1 MSSSEFLELLFIL
14 NIMRKFLLIN
24 ALILVAL
31 FANTSEA
38 QTYTNIG
45 DVQTDEKAFYTMTK
59 QMSQFM
65 SRFNY
70 EEDQYGTKI
79 NPESP
84 DYRDRMKR
92 KNVLPL
98 LFDME
103 NPRTNGS
110 LRDFFIADLTEKD
123 ANYFEF
129 LGGQW
134 YSEVSAT
141 FKMNGEKVDIS
152 MIFTIEQE
160 NLGSKWVLTN
170 VYFSDFSKLF
180 PKGDIT
186 EQQKHFLHPMSH
198 ELDFMNIYKIF
209 KTPECIEYYASKSYT
224 PDYLSI
230 FFYEVKCGNLVFEK
244 INSEKFHVFQ
254 IDNWYFEVSWFNREG
269 FNTGWL
275 ISNLV
280 FLKDN
285 EKEEL
290 LKFYQPNINK

>member
-1 MSSSEFLELLFIL
+1 M
-14 NIMRKFLLIN
+14 NKFLRICTL
-24 ALILVAL
+24 LLLGMLVKL
-31 FANTSEA
+31 SEA
-38 QTYTNIG
+38 QVYTNLG
-45 DVQTDEKAFYTMTK
+45 DIQTDEKAFYTMTK

-70 EEDQYGTKI
+70 EEDPYGKKI
-79 NPESP
+79 HPDSP

-92 KNVLPL
+92 RTVLPL

-110 LRDFFIADLTEKD
+110 LRDFFISDLTQAD
-123 ANYFEF
+123 SNYFEF
-129 LGGQW
+129 LGGKW

-141 FKMNGEKVDIS
+141 FKMNGKSVDIS
-152 MIFTIEQE
+152 MIFAIEQE

-170 VYFSDFSKLF
+170 VFFSDFSKLF
-180 PKGDIT
+180 PKGDIA

-198 ELDFMNIYKIF
+198 ELDFMNIHKVF
-209 KTPECIEYYASKSYT
+209 KTPECIEYYASNTYS
-224 PDYLSI
+224 PDYLSM
-230 FFYEVKCGNLVFEK
+230 FFYEIKKGNLVFEK

-254 IDNWYFEVSWFNREG
+254 IDNWYFEVSWFNRDG
-269 FNTGWL
+269 LNTGWL
-275 ISNLV
+275 ISNLI

-290 LKFYQPNINK
+290 LQFYQPNINKQQ

>member
-1 MSSSEFLELLFIL
+1 MK
-14 NIMRKFLLIN
+14 KFLLIN
-24 ALILVAL
+24 VLILSVCL
-31 FANTSEA
+31 VKITDA
-38 QTYTNIG
+38 QTYTNLG
-45 DVQTDEKAFYTMTK
+45 DVKTDERAFYTMTK

-79 NPESP
+79 HPDSS

-92 KNVLPL
+92 KTVLPL

-110 LRDFFIADLTEKD
+110 LRDFFIADLTEYDK
-123 ANYFEF
+123 NYFEF
-129 LGGQW
+129 LGGKG

-141 FKMNGEKVDIS
+141 FKMNGENVDIS
-152 MIFTIEQE
+152 MIFTIEKE

-180 PKGDIT
+180 PKGDIA

-198 ELDFMNIYKIF
+198 ELDFMNIHKVF
-209 KTPECIEYYASKSYT
+209 KTPECIEYYASNSYS

-230 FFYEVKCGNLVFEK
+230 FFYEVKRGNLVFEK

-269 FNTGWL
+269 LNTGWL

-280 FLKDN
+280 FLKDD

>member
-1 MSSSEFLELLFIL
+1 MKKFFLTNVLLLSLFFI
-14 NIMRKFLLIN
+14 K
-24 ALILVAL
+24 
-31 FANTSEA
+31 TSEA
-38 QTYTNIG
+38 QSYTNLG
-45 DVQTDEKAFYTMTK
+45 DVQTDERAFYTMTK

-79 NPESP
+79 SPESP

-92 KNVLPL
+92 RSVLPL
-98 LFDME
+98 LFDMD

-129 LGGQW
+129 LGGKW

-180 PKGDIT
+180 PKGDIA

-209 KTPECIEYYASKSYT
+209 KTPESIEYYASNTYS

-244 INSEKFHVFQ
+244 VNSEKFHVFQ

-269 FNTGWL
+269 LNTGWL

-280 FLKDN
+280 FLKDD

>member
-1 MSSSEFLELLFIL
+1 M
-14 NIMRKFLLIN
+14 NKFLRICTL
-24 ALILVAL
+24 LLLGVLVKL
-31 FANTSEA
+31 SEA
-38 QTYTNIG
+38 QVYTNLG

-70 EEDQYGTKI
+70 EEDQYGKKI
-79 NPESP
+79 HPDSP
-84 DYRDRMKR
+84 DYRNRMKR
-92 KNVLPL
+92 KTVLPL

-110 LRDFFIADLTEKD
+110 LRDFFISDLTQAD
-123 ANYFEF
+123 SNYFEF
-129 LGGQW
+129 LGGKW

-141 FKMNGEKVDIS
+141 FKMNGKSVDIS
-152 MIFTIEQE
+152 MIFAIEQE

-170 VYFSDFSKLF
+170 VFFSDFNKLF
-180 PKGDIT
+180 PKGDIA

-198 ELDFMNIYKIF
+198 ELDFMNIHKVF
-209 KTPECIEYYASKSYT
+209 KTPECIEYYASNTYS
-224 PDYLSI
+224 PDFLTL
-230 FFYEVKCGNLVFEK
+230 FFYEIKKGNLVFEK

-254 IDNWYFEVSWFNREG
+254 IDNWYFEVSWFNRDG
-269 FNTGWL
+269 LNTGWL
-275 ISNLV
+275 ISNLI

-290 LKFYQPNINK
+290 LKFYQPNINKQQ

>member
-1 MSSSEFLELLFIL
+1 MK
-14 NIMRKFLLIN
+14 KFLLIN
-24 ALILVAL
+24 ALL
-31 FANTSEA
+31 FSVFFIKTSEA
-38 QTYTNIG
+38 QTYTNLG
-45 DVQTDEKAFYTMTK
+45 DVQTDERAFYTMTK

-110 LRDFFIADLTEKD
+110 LRDFFIADLTEYDK
-123 ANYFEF
+123 NYFEF
-129 LGGQW
+129 LGGKW

-180 PKGDIT
+180 PKGDIA

-198 ELDFMNIYKIF
+198 ELDFMNIHKVF
-209 KTPECIEYYASKSYT
+209 KTPECIEYYASNSYS

-230 FFYEVKCGNLVFEK
+230 FFYEIKRGNLVFEK

-269 FNTGWL
+269 LNTGWL
-275 ISNLV
+275 ISNLI

>member
-1 MSSSEFLELLFIL
+1 MKKFFLTNVLLLSMFFI
-14 NIMRKFLLIN
+14 K
-24 ALILVAL
+24 
-31 FANTSEA
+31 TSEA
-38 QTYTNIG
+38 QSYTNLG
-45 DVQTDEKAFYTMTK
+45 DVQTDERAFYTMTK

-79 NPESP
+79 SPESP

-92 KNVLPL
+92 KIVLPL
-98 LFDME
+98 LFDMD

-129 LGGQW
+129 LGGKW

-180 PKGDIT
+180 PKGDIA

-209 KTPECIEYYASKSYT
+209 KTPESIEYYASNTYS

-244 INSEKFHVFQ
+244 VNSEKFHVFQ

-269 FNTGWL
+269 LNTGWL

-280 FLKDN
+280 FLKDD

>member
-1 MSSSEFLELLFIL
+1 MKKILSLCALYCLFISTH
-14 NIMRKFLLIN
+14 I
-24 ALILVAL
+24 V
-31 FANTSEA
+31 EA
-38 QTYTNIG
+38 QTYSNLG
-45 DVQTDEKAFYTMTK
+45 DVQLDERALYTMTK
-59 QMSQFM
+59 QMSQFI

-70 EEDQYGTKI
+70 EEDQYGKKI
-79 NPESP
+79 SSNTP
-84 DYRDRMKR
+84 DNSDRMKR
-92 KNVLPL
+92 KAGLPL

-103 NPRTNGS
+103 NQRTNGS
-110 LRDFFIADLTEKD
+110 LRDFFIADLTESD
-123 ANYFEF
+123 SNYFEF

-141 FKMNGEKVDIS
+141 FKWKGKDVDIS
-152 MIFTIEQE
+152 MILTIEEE

-170 VYFSDFSKLF
+170 VYFPEFNKLF
-180 PKGDIT
+180 PKGDIA

-209 KTPECIEYYASKSYT
+209 KTPECIEYYADKSYSA
-224 PDYLSI
+224 DYLSL
-230 FFYEVKCGNLVFEK
+230 FFYEIKQGNLVFEK
-244 INSEKFHVFQ
+244 VNSEKFHVFQ

-269 FNTGWL
+269 YNTGWL
-275 ISNLV
+275 ISNLI

>member
-1 MSSSEFLELLFIL
+1 MKKFFLTNVLLLSMFFI
-14 NIMRKFLLIN
+14 K
-24 ALILVAL
+24 
-31 FANTSEA
+31 TSEA
-38 QTYTNIG
+38 QSYTNLG
-45 DVQTDEKAFYTMTK
+45 DVQTDERAFYTMTK

-79 NPESP
+79 SPESP

-92 KNVLPL
+92 RSVLPL
-98 LFDME
+98 LFDMD

-129 LGGQW
+129 LGGKW

-180 PKGDIT
+180 PKGDIA

-209 KTPECIEYYASKSYT
+209 KTPESIEYYASNTYS

-244 INSEKFHVFQ
+244 VNSEKFHVFQ

-269 FNTGWL
+269 LNTGWL

-280 FLKDN
+280 FLKDD

>member
-1 MSSSEFLELLFIL
+1 M
-14 NIMRKFLLIN
+14 NKFLRICTL
-24 ALILVAL
+24 LILGMSVKL
-31 FANTSEA
+31 SDA
-38 QTYTNIG
+38 QVYTNLG
-45 DVQTDEKAFYTMTK
+45 DVQTDERAFYTMTK

-70 EEDQYGTKI
+70 EEDQYGKKI
-79 NPESP
+79 HPDSP
-84 DYRDRMKR
+84 DYRNRMKR
-92 KNVLPL
+92 KTVLPL

-110 LRDFFIADLTEKD
+110 LRDFFISDLTQAD
-123 ANYFEF
+123 SNYFEF
-129 LGGQW
+129 LGGKW

-141 FKMNGEKVDIS
+141 FKMNGQSVDIS
-152 MIFTIEQE
+152 MIFAIEQE

-170 VYFSDFSKLF
+170 VYFSEFSKLF
-180 PKGDIT
+180 PKGDIA

-198 ELDFMNIYKIF
+198 ELDFMNIHKVF
-209 KTPECIEYYASKSYT
+209 KTPECIEYYASKTYS
-224 PDYLSI
+224 PDYLTL
-230 FFYEVKCGNLVFEK
+230 FFYEIKKGNLVFEK

-254 IDNWYFEVSWFNREG
+254 IDNWYFEVSWFNRDG
-269 FNTGWL
+269 MNTGWL
-275 ISNLV
+275 ISNLI

>member
-1 MSSSEFLELLFIL
+1 MKKLSHLCTA
-14 NIMRKFLLIN
+14 LLIF
-24 ALILVAL
+24 LVAG
-31 FANTSEA
+31 NIKA
-38 QTYTNIG
+38 QVYTNLG
-45 DVQTDEKAFYTMTK
+45 DVQLDERSLYTMTK

-79 NPESP
+79 LPNSP
-84 DYRDRMKR
+84 DYRNRMKR
-92 KNVLPL
+92 KTVLPL

-123 ANYFEF
+123 SNYFEF
-129 LGGQW
+129 LGGLW

-141 FKMNGEKVDIS
+141 FKWKGKDVEIS
-152 MIFTIEQE
+152 MILSIEEE

-170 VYFSDFSKLF
+170 VYFPELNKLF
-180 PKGDIT
+180 PKGDIA

-209 KTPECIEYYASKSYT
+209 KTPECIEYYADNSYS
-224 PDYLSI
+224 PDYLSL
-230 FFYEVKCGNLVFEK
+230 FFYEIKQGNLVFEK
-244 INSEKFHVFQ
+244 VNSEKFHVFQ

-269 FNTGWL
+269 YNTGWL
-275 ISNLV
+275 ISNLI

-285 EKEEL
+285 EREEL
-290 LKFYQPNINK
+290 LQFYQPNINK

>member
-1 MSSSEFLELLFIL
+1 
-14 NIMRKFLLIN
+14 MRKIFFIWTLVFLG
-24 ALILVAL
+24 LVVK
-31 FANTSEA
+31 TSDA
-38 QTYTNIG
+38 QVYTNLG

-70 EEDQYGTKI
+70 EEDQYGIKI
-79 NPESP
+79 HPDSS
-84 DYRDRMKR
+84 DYRNKDKR
-92 KNVLPL
+92 KTVLPL

-103 NPRTNGS
+103 NDRTNGS
-110 LRDFFIADLTEKD
+110 LRDYFIADLTASD

-129 LGGQW
+129 LGGKW

-141 FKMNGEKVDIS
+141 FKMNGENVDIS
-152 MIFTIEQE
+152 MIFAVEQE

-180 PKGDIT
+180 PKGDMA

-198 ELDFMNIYKIF
+198 ELDFMNIHKVF
-209 KTPECIEYYASKSYT
+209 KNHHNCIEYYAYNSYS

-230 FFYEVKCGNLVFEK
+230 FFYEVKKGNLVFQK

-269 FNTGWL
+269 LNTGWL
-275 ISNLV
+275 ISNLI
-280 FLKDN
+280 FLKDD

-290 LKFYQPNINK
+290 LKFYQPNINKQQ

>member
-1 MSSSEFLELLFIL
+1 MNGILRLMTLTLLLSFS
-14 NIMRKFLLIN
+14 LITKSQ
-24 ALILVAL
+24 V
-31 FANTSEA
+31 
-38 QTYTNIG
+38 YTNLG
-45 DVQTDEKAFYTMTK
+45 DIQTDERALYTMTK
-59 QMSQFM
+59 QMSQFI

-70 EEDQYGTKI
+70 EEDQYGKKLSPD
-79 NPESP
+79 NP

-92 KNVLPL
+92 KTVLPL

-103 NPRTNGS
+103 NQRTNGS

-123 ANYFEF
+123 TNYFEF
-129 LGGQW
+129 LGGKW

-141 FKMNGEKVDIS
+141 FKWKGKSVDVS
-152 MIFTIEQE
+152 MIFAIEQE

-170 VYFSDFSKLF
+170 VYFSEFNKLF
-180 PKGDIT
+180 PKGDMA
-186 EQQKHFLHPMSH
+186 EQEKHFLHPMSH
-198 ELDFMNIYKIF
+198 ELDFMNIHKVF
-209 KTPECIEYYASKSYT
+209 KTPECIEYYASDSYDT
-224 PDYLSI
+224 DYLSI
-230 FFYEVKCGNLVFEK
+230 FFYEVKQGNLVFEK
-244 INSEKFHVFQ
+244 VNSEKFHVFQ

-269 FNTGWL
+269 LNTGWL